1 MLLCLAVISY
11 IFLIMREQKIPILKV
26 TQLKTRLRSNGK
38 IYQPVDDVGFEI
50 HPGETLCLVGESGCG
65 KSVTALSLLR
75 LLEQPPWEIEAGEI
89 LLEGKNIWSLPEA
102 DMQKIRG
109 NRIAMIF
116 QEPMTSLNPVLTIG
130 EQIDEALIIHKK
142 NSRQEAKKKTID
154 LLNNVGLP
162 DANKKYNDY
171 PHQLSGG
178 MRQRVMIAMALSCEP
193 SLLIAD
199 EPTTALDVTVQA
211 QILELLKD
219 YQKKSGMGL
228 LLITHD
234 FGIVAE
240 TADRVAVM
248 YASKLVETGDARS
261 IFKNPRHP
269 YTAGLLE
276 AVPKIQGVSER
287 LSVIPGQVPDSS
299 GYPQGCHFAPRCSY
313 ATDRCQ
319 NEKPDSAEVEP
330 GHSVS
335 CFEWKN
341 VKNVKN

>member
-1 MLLCLAVISY
+1 MS
-11 IFLIMREQKIPILKV
+11 EQKIPVLKV

-38 IYQPVDDVGFEI
+38 IYQAVDDVGFEI
-50 HPGETLCLVGESGCG
+50 YPGETLCLVGESGCG

-75 LLEQPPWEIEAGEI
+75 LLEQPSWEIEAEEI
-89 LLEGKNIWSLPEA
+89 LLEGKDIWSLPEI
-102 DMQKIRG
+102 DMRKIRG

-130 EQIDEALIIHKK
+130 EQIDEALMLHKK
-142 NSRQEAKKKTID
+142 NSRQEAKKKTFE

-162 DANKKYNDY
+162 DAEKKYEEY

-219 YQKKSGMGL
+219 YQKRSGLAL

-240 TADRVAVM
+240 AADHVAVM
-248 YASKLVETGDARS
+248 YASKLIETGEARS

-269 YTAGLLE
+269 YTVGLLE
-276 AVPKIQGVSER
+276 AVPKIQSVSER

-299 GYPQGCHFAPRCSY
+299 HYPPGCHFAPRCSY

-319 NEKPDSAEVEP
+319 NEKPDIVEIEP
-330 GHSVS
+330 GHSVC